1 MLPMTL
7 FPEPR
12 KSKSTEKKEF
22 PFLDMELYW
31 REDSL
36 KFQVHL
42 KENQLLK
49 YLNFG
54 SAHTFACLRSIP
66 SGVLRR
72 LALLT
77 SITPETRDKKMDELY
92 PLHIAAL
99 RKAKLIKKDH
109 HFLTLKEQFALIK
122 SPTQNSQEPTEE

>member
-1 MLPMTL
+1 
-7 FPEPR
+7 
-12 KSKSTEKKEF
+12 
-22 PFLDMELYW
+22 MEMYW
-31 REDSL
+31 RKDDL

-54 SAHTFACLRSIP
+54 SAHTLACPKSIP

-77 SITPETRDKKMDELY
+77 SINPETQDKKMDELY
-92 PLHIAAL
+92 PLHITAL
-99 RKAKLIKKDH
+99 RKAKLIGKDH
-109 HFLTLKEQFALIK
+109 KFLTLKE
-122 SPTQNSQEPTEE
+122 